1 MAPHLLAVG
10 RACRLVI
17 FGFTV
22 ATILDRSQWGSLPR
36 DLDLAEL
43 WAGVGHVALA
53 GRQAGHV
60 TRTFERNDDLAD
72 DLLTPDG
79 FLRAVTLVMRLR
91 PGGLLG
97 TAPTCSSFGFANS
110 NKCRRTKMNWAGD
123 VSYDAVQRGNLEAQ
137 IAVFLVSLA
146 VARGV
151 HAFLENPAG
160 SLMFSFLES
169 LGSLAPLRILL
180 RYQVVP
186 RCAYSTEPPG
196 KRYFKPY
203 KFMATGPWINA
214 IAKKCTCPDSK
225 HTKLMDTDESGGV
238 TGNQHLAQS
247 QAYPLALGQ
256 ALVSAWSQADWAHS
270 SPDSFLP
277 GAPEIPGVPQA
288 PSVQAPPAKAAA
300 RQRPPTRK
308 ETEPR
313 SPGPWGAGPSAE
325 LVPGLA
331 GPARAVGEPAS
342 PPAPGPWA
350 AEEPPGSPGP
360 WARPVASPARLVLAP
375 NERPAKKLTPMW
387 AIQSCPLGQELRQ
400 QVQIQQGAGL
410 AAADNFRVSPRL
422 VQAKASQQ
430 FEPKKKRARAAGQ

>member
-22 ATILDRSQWGSLPR
+22 ATVLDSSQWGSLPR

-53 GRQAGHV
+53 GRQAGHA
-60 TRTFERNDDLAD
+60 TCTFERQDDLAD

-110 NKCRRTKMNWAGD
+110 NKCRRTKTNWAGD
-123 VSYDAVQRGNLEAQ
+123 VSYEAVQRGNLEAQ

-169 LGSLAPLRILL
+169 LGSLAPLRTLL

-196 KRYFKPY
+196 TRYFKPY

-214 IAKKCTCPDSK
+214 IAKKCPCPDSK
-225 HTKLMDTDESGGV
+225 HTKLMDTDEAGGV
-238 TGNQHLAQS
+238 TGNAHLAQS
-247 QAYPLALGQ
+247 QAYHLALGQ

-270 SPDSFLP
+270 SPDGFLP
-277 GAPEIPGVPQA
+277 GAPGVPGVPHT
-288 PSVQAPPAKAAA
+288 PGVQAAPAVAAA
-300 RQRPPTRK
+300 RQRPPHPQ
-308 ETEPR
+308 ED
-313 SPGPWGAGPSAE
+313 GAP
-325 LVPGLA
+325 V
-331 GPARAVGEPAS
+331 
-342 PPAPGPWA
+342 PWA
-350 AEEPPGSPGP
+350 LGS
-360 WARPVASPARLVLAP
+360 WAV
-375 NERPAKKLTPMW
+375 
-387 AIQSCPLGQELRQ
+387 C
-400 QVQIQQGAGL
+400 
-410 AAADNFRVSPRL
+410 
-422 VQAKASQQ
+422 
-430 FEPKKKRARAAGQ
+430 